1 MSALKVSQMKTYLLL
16 VVMIFFGSL
25 GDVLLSKGMKQI
37 GEVSGWSFPALA
49 GVGAKTIMNGTIWL
63 GVMSLLTFFVSYL
76 LVLSWA
82 DYSFVSPASA
92 MSYAIVPVL
101 GYLMLGEVLSPLR
114 WMGVGLIF
122 LGVVLVSRTPHS
134 TTGKEEACVPQ

>member
-1 MSALKVSQMKTYLLL
+1 MSALKVSQMKTYILL

-37 GEVSGWSFPALA
+37 GEVSGWSFSALA
-49 GVGAKTIMNGTIWL
+49 GVGAKTLMNGTIWL
-63 GVMSLLTFFVSYL
+63 GVVSLLTFFVSYL

-82 DYSFVSPASA
+82 DYSFASPASA

-101 GYLMLGEVLSPLR
+101 GYMMLGEVLSPLR
-114 WMGVGLIF
+114 WLGVGLIF
-122 LGVVLVSRTPHS
+122 LGVVLVSCTPHS
-134 TTGKEEACVPQ
+134 TTSKAEACVPQ

>member
-1 MSALKVSQMKTYLLL
+1 MKTYVLL

-25 GDVLLSKGMKQI
+25 GDVLLGKGMKQI
-37 GEVSGWSFPALA
+37 GEVSGWSLSALA
-49 GVGAKTIMNGTIWL
+49 GVGAKTIMSGTIWL
-63 GVMSLLTFFVSYL
+63 GVVSLLTFFVSYL

-82 DYSFVSPASA
+82 DYSFVSPASS

-101 GYLMLGEVLSPLR
+101 GYLMLDEVLSPLR

-134 TTGKEEACVPQ
+134 TTAKEEVCVPQ

>member
-1 MSALKVSQMKTYLLL
+1 MSALKVSQMKTYILL

-37 GEVSGWSFPALA
+37 GEVSGWSFSALA
-49 GVGAKTIMNGTIWL
+49 GVGTKTIMNGTIWL

-82 DYSFVSPASA
+82 DYSFASPASA

-114 WMGVGLIF
+114 WLGIGFIF
-122 LGVVLVSRTPHS
+122 LGVVLVSCTPHS
-134 TTGKEEACVPQ
+134 TTSKAEACVPQ

>member
-1 MSALKVSQMKTYLLL
+1 MSALKVSQMKTYVLL

-37 GEVSGWSFPALA
+37 GEISGWSPSALA

-63 GVMSLLTFFVSYL
+63 GVISLLTFFVSYL

-82 DYSFVSPASA
+82 DYSFVSPASS

-101 GYLMLGEVLSPLR
+101 GYLMLDEVLSPLR

-122 LGVVLVSRTPHS
+122 LGVLLVSRTPHS
-134 TTGKEEACVPQ
+134 TTVKEEACVPQ